1 MKIAV
6 TMLKVPFRILLILL
20 FSAQITNSYSQTSR
34 IEELRK
40 SYLSTTDKKVQLDLL
55 IKICEQHYSFSADT
69 LLHYYN
75 LAKNSKSKTPE
86 QEFIIENF
94 YAIYLTKTGEYTK
107 GLEYT
112 DSLLKNFPSTVM
124 RTVYLEILNIKCG
137 ALIRNNENK
146 NAIENCFESLKTA
159 EELRDTLYILRAYTL
174 LGWANMEIE
183 KYSEATNWLNK
194 GIRLTKNEKLLQ
206 YVPALFSNNASCYN
220 NLSQDDSAIYF
231 INKALYYAKQSE
243 NLAAVCNALNIRANI
258 SLKKDYFAFAESD
271 MNEALAVREKIGDPF
286 YIVSDMGTLATY
298 YALRKM
304 PSKGIPISMKGIEL
318 ARKTGNTPK
327 LIYLYQTLAE
337 NYKAAGMKDEYAETL
352 LKINALKDT
361 LYQENSEDALAVL
374 QTRYEVQK
382 KENIILQQKIKI
394 ERNNYYLAGSTI
406 VFILVSLLIILLYRN
421 YQHVQKIKLEKLL
434 QEQKILSREAVIK
447 AEEAERKRI
456 AADLHDNLGSYAA
469 AISSNTKTI
478 KESPGGSE
486 STIIQLEENA
496 KNMVTQLSDTI
507 WVLKNEQLPFTSLC
521 DRFKTWMQKL
531 MRNYPKLTY
540 NFNEE
545 IKNDLIFTPSRM
557 LHLFL
562 IMKECVTNSLKHSEA
577 TEITVNFFSDKDW
590 MIEIT
595 DNGKG
600 FDTSNYQ
607 RGSGLENIRHRVEE
621 SNWKINLESKKESG
635 TKITISGNTT
645 N

>member
-1 MKIAV
+1 
-6 TMLKVPFRILLILL
+6 MLRFILRVVLIFL
-20 FSAQITNSYSQTSR
+20 FSGQTVLFSQTVKIDS
-34 IEELRK
+34 LRS
-40 SYLSTTDKKVQLDLL
+40 SYLSTSDKKKQVDLL

-69 LLHYYN
+69 LLYYYR
-75 LAKNSKSKTPE
+75 LAKNSTIKSPD
-86 QEFIIENF
+86 QDFLIENF
-94 YAIYLTKTGEYTK
+94 YAIYLTKSGDYK
-107 GLEYT
+107 KAIEYT
-112 DSLLKNFPSTVM
+112 DSLLKNIPVTAA
-124 RTVYLEILNIKCG
+124 RTVYLEILNVKCG

-146 NAIENCFESLKTA
+146 NAIENCFESLKRS
-159 EELRDTLYILRAYTL
+159 EELKDTLYILRAYTL

-183 KYSEATNWLNK
+183 KFSEATSWLNK
-194 GIRLTKNEKLLQ
+194 GIRLSKNQNLLQ
-206 YVPALFSNNASCYN
+206 FVPALFSNIASCYN
-220 NLSQDDSAIYF
+220 NLSQEDSALYF
-231 INKALYYAKQSE
+231 INKALNYAKQSE
-243 NLAAVCNALNIRANI
+243 NLVAVCNALNIRANI

-352 LKINALKDT
+352 LKINDLKDT

-545 IKNDLIFTPSRM
+545 IKNDLIFSPSRM